1 MKTVICFILLIFCS
15 FKELKDDD
23 DCIDLSHTKFI
34 SVNCGVSD
42 CFRIISKCKFRKY
55 KINISSRN
63 GKELL
68 EFESKG
74 HDIEEINTYMNNL
87 RTTDDLE
94 SDTYYAK
101 LSAYTYTDTLVNNFM
116 FSLFKNVKIK

>member
-1 MKTVICFILLIFCS
+1 MKIVVFFVLFLFCS
-15 FKELKDDD
+15 YKDDQ

-34 SVNCGVSD
+34 SVNCNDAD
-42 CFRIISKCKFRKY
+42 CFRIIAKCKFRKF
-55 KINISSRN
+55 KINISDRK

-74 HDIEEINTYMNNL
+74 QDIEDINTYMNNL

>member
-1 MKTVICFILLIFCS
+1 MKMFTCFILLFLVS
-15 FKELKDDD
+15 FKGVKDDG

-55 KINISSRN
+55 KVNISSRE

-68 EFESKG
+68 VFESKG
-74 HDIEEINTYMNNL
+74 QDIEEINAYMNNL
-87 RTTDDLE
+87 RTTNDLV

-101 LSAYTYTDTLVNNFM
+101 LTAYTYTDTLVNDFI
-116 FSLFKNVKIK
+116 FGLFKNVKIK

>member
-1 MKTVICFILLIFCS
+1 MRICFCFILLSLCS
-15 FKELKDDD
+15 FKDDQ

-34 SVNCGVSD
+34 SVNCSGED
-42 CFRIISKCKFRKY
+42 CFSIIVKCKFRKF
-55 KINISSRN
+55 KINISDRK

-87 RTTDDLE
+87 RTTNDLE

-101 LSAYTYTDTLVNNFM
+101 LSAYTYTDTLVNNFI

>member
-1 MKTVICFILLIFCS
+1 MKIVVFFVLFLFCS
-15 FKELKDDD
+15 YKDDQ

-34 SVNCGVSD
+34 SVNCTGED
-42 CFRIISKCKFRKY
+42 CFNIIVKCKFRKF
-55 KINISSRN
+55 KINISDRK

-87 RTTDDLE
+87 RTTNDLE

-101 LSAYTYTDTLVNNFM
+101 LSAYTYTDTLVNNFI